1 MPGYASMP
9 GNAGSTAV
17 DAQLAGLVIDPVAL
31 PGADESRLPP
41 DPVERAF
48 EADAFGH
55 AEEVIAQE
63 ALVSALLVGFE
74 SQPSE
79 SHRREHGTSQSHTSI
94 QQGPLDRRQRIPGGS
109 RHQQEGEQRPDH
121 FGVLTPH

>member
-1 MPGYASMP
+1 M
-9 GNAGSTAV
+9 
-17 DAQLAGLVIDPVAL
+17 
-31 PGADESRLPP
+31 
-41 DPVERAF
+41 ERVF

-79 SHRREHGTSQSHTSI
+79 SHRREHGAVIATRRYG
-94 QQGPLDRRQRIPGGS
+94 GPSRPVSTDPGGS
-109 RHQQEGEQRPDH
+109 RHQQEGEQRT
-121 FGVLTPH
+121 LTTSAFCRTLHRL